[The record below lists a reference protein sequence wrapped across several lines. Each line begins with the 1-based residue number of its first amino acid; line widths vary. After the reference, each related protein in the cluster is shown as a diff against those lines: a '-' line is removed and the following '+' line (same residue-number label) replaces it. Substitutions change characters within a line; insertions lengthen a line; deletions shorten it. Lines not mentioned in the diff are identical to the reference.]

1 MKKNHTSYVRETLK
15 TGGGPPP
22 KPVPEEDLAVA
33 TGALCGELVLA
44 EDQFDSMA
52 PIVLSEDTVGM
63 YYPFF
68 FMYFIL
74 YLFLNN
80 FIL

>member
-1 MKKNHTSYVRETLK
+1 M
-15 TGGGPPP
+15 
-22 KPVPEEDLAVA
+22 PEEDLAVA

-68 FMYFIL
+68 YVFHPIFI
-74 YLFLNN
+74 FK
-80 FIL
+80 